1 MLRIPVKING
11 VNNLSDARYCAGMG
25 VEMMGFSVSEN
36 HERYLPVEKINGISG
51 WISGIKIIAESYL
64 GENPKTII
72 EKAESISAQAIEIE
86 AGFYSLDMFSGKN
99 LICRLD
105 INEMSKVLPKIPA
118 DAVLHLKVKKTDI
131 KELVEIAKLCAQR
144 ETILNVSE
152 LDLNEIELILK
163 ETKVYGLSLDGGNEL
178 SPGLRDFEDICHVL
192 EYLEA

>member
-25 VEMMGFSVSEN
+25 VEMMGYSVSEN
-36 HERYLPVEKINGISG
+36 HERYIPVEKINGISG

-64 GENPKTII
+64 GEDSETII
-72 EKAESISAQAIEIE
+72 QRAENIAAQAIEIE
-86 AGFYSLDMFSGKN
+86 AGFYSLEIFKGKN
-99 LICRLD
+99 LICRVEM
-105 INEMSKVLPKIPA
+105 NELNRVLPKIPA
-118 DAVLHLKVKKTDI
+118 ESVLHLKIKKSDV
-131 KELVEIAKLCAQR
+131 KELLEIAKICAER

-163 ETKVYGLSLDGGNEL
+163 ETKLYGLSLDGGNEL
-178 SPGLRDFEDICHVL
+178 SPGLRDFEDLANVL

>member
-36 HERYLPVEKINGISG
+36 HERFLPVEKINGISG
-51 WISGIKIIAESYL
+51 WISGMKIIAESYL
-64 GENPKTII
+64 GEDPKTII
-72 EKAESISAQAIEIE
+72 QKAANISAHAIEIE
-86 AGFYSLDMFSGKN
+86 AAFYSLEMFNGKN
-99 LICRLD
+99 LICRFEM
-105 INEMSKVLPKIPA
+105 NELHKVLPKIPSES
-118 DAVLHLKVKKTDI
+118 VLHLRVKKSDV
-131 KELVEIAKLCAQR
+131 KELVEIAKICATR

-163 ETKVYGLSLDGGNEL
+163 ETKLYGLSLDGGNEL
-178 SPGLRDFEDICHVL
+178 SPGLRDFEELANVL